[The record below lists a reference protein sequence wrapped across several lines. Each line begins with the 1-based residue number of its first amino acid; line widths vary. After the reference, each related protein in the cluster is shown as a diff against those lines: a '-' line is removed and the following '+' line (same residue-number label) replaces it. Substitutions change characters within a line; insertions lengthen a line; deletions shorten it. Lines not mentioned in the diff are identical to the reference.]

1 MKIDEVYQFFGSAKN
16 ATSAIGVSRGSFYKW
31 IDKGFIPMKQQK
43 RFELLTKGKL
53 KSFASESDAEDHGIY
68 LPIFRYYDKKHGMC
82 EVESI
87 HFRKGKRTKI
97 IYVTPANRG
106 EKFSVFNKQNL
117 MQSFGILDCDG
128 NLVYEGDILLLK
140 NKEKFVFKSVE
151 FINKLKKLAKFKII
165 GNIFE

>member
-31 IDKGFIPMKQQK
+31 IDKGCIPIKQQK

-53 KSFASESDAEDHGIY
+53 KSFMSESDGEDYSIC
-68 LPIFRYYDKKHGMC
+68 LPMFRYYDKKHGMC

-97 IYVTPANRG
+97 IYIKTGNRT
-106 EKFSVFNKQNL
+106 EKFSVFNTNNL

-128 NLVYEGDILLLK
+128 NAVYEGDILLLK
-140 NKEKFVFKSVE
+140 NKEKFIFKNIEMLS
-151 FINKLKKLAKFKII
+151 KLKKLGKFKIT